1 MSFNIMKR
9 QTLSALLALA
19 ALSCSIKE
27 ERDECPCLLSIFP
40 DGSLE
45 QGMYKSISN
54 SFLISDAGS
63 GQQFFQGSLAGDS
76 FAGGNPYKIKLP
88 KSSVNVHSI
97 FGVKNMKGNGS
108 VLRIGEGSQAD
119 SVFVYSGLVD
129 CTGETASDT
138 LQLAKQWCSMRISF
152 KQSESWQVDE
162 CSLKGE
168 WDGFDTGTLL
178 ATKGSFNFDAEKIKE
193 NSYIARLP
201 RQGDD
206 SLVLTIE
213 YDNDD
218 RKFTRQYPIGEYI
231 AEARYDWNKR
241 ELDDLVVF
249 IDRAE
254 VRVVVV
260 VPSWDN
266 GKDYGELE
274 I

>member
-1 MSFNIMKR
+1 MNFSIMKR

-19 ALSCSIKE
+19 ALSCSVKE
-27 ERDECPCLLSIFP
+27 ERDGCPCLLSIYP

-63 GQQFFQGSLAGDS
+63 GQEYFQGSLASDS
-76 FAGGNPYKIKLP
+76 FAGGKPYKIKLP

-97 FGVKNMKGNGS
+97 FGVKNMKGTGS
-108 VLRIGEGSQAD
+108 ILRIGEGSQAD

-152 KQSESWQVDE
+152 KQSDNWQVDE

-178 ATKGSFNFDAEKIKE
+178 ATKGSFIFDAEKIKE

-206 SLVLTIE
+206 SLILTIS
-213 YDNDD
+213 YDDYH
-218 RKFTRQYPIGEYI
+218 FTRQYPIGEYI

-266 GKDYGELE
+266 GKDYGQLE

>member
-1 MSFNIMKR
+1 MNFNVMKR

-27 ERDECPCLLSIFP
+27 DREECPCVLSIYP

-54 SFLISDAGS
+54 TFLISDAGN
-63 GQQFFQGSLAGDS
+63 GQEFFNGSLASDS
-76 FAGGNPYKIKLP
+76 FAGGKPHRMKLP
-88 KSSVNVHSI
+88 KTPVNLHCV
-97 FGVKNMKGNGS
+97 FGVRDMTGTGS
-108 VLRIGEGSQAD
+108 ELRIGEGSQAD

-129 CTGETASDT
+129 CTGEVASDT
-138 LQLAKQWCSMRISF
+138 LHLAKQWCSMRISF
-152 KQSESWQVDE
+152 KQSDYWQVDE

-178 ATKGSFNFDAEKIKE
+178 ATRGSFNFDAEKLKE

-201 RQGDD
+201 RQGDN
-206 SLVLTIE
+206 SLILSIS
-213 YDNDD
+213 YDNY
-218 RKFTRQYPIGEYI
+218 KFTRQYPIGEYI
-231 AEARYDWNKR
+231 AEARYDWAKK
-241 ELDDLVVF
+241 ELDDIVVF

-266 GKDYGELE
+266 GNDYGELE